1 VPDEVVVGEGV
12 RAVAAVEEM
21 ALALV
26 AAVEV
31 SGVEPLEPLH
41 APVEVGLRRL
51 DEQVEVVPH
60 EAVGQA
66 LPRAALDDVAD
77 AVEEPDPIARVEED
91 RQPHDP
97 AVEDVVDAA
106 GDEWTRRSR
115 HPVDRTPA
123 TRHKSP
129 QRVTHLRQS
138 ARGVE
143 SGSDPLS
150 S

>member
-1 VPDEVVVGEGV
+1 VPDEIVVGEGV

-26 AAVEV
+26 AAVEAP
-31 SGVEPLEPLH
+31 GVEPLEPLH

-129 QRVTHLRQS
+129 QTATHQHQS

-143 SGSDPLS
+143 PGSDPLS